1 MDVLTLRGVLT
12 LDKSEYDRGLETAD
26 QGARSFG
33 GRFSKAMKVG
43 AVAVA
48 ALGAATAVAG
58 KKLVSGAMD
67 VAKYGDHV
75 DKMSQKIGISAEA
88 YQKWDYVMQRA
99 GGNVDQ
105 LKMGMK
111 TLSQQAEKNSDAFQ
125 KLGISQE
132 EVKSLNQEQLFE
144 RTIKGLS
151 DMEAGTERTALATQ
165 LLGRAGADMG
175 PLLNQGSDAIEEQME
190 IAEKYGMVMPDAT
203 VKASAAFEDSLTT
216 LQMTTQGLKNR
227 LLGELLPSM
236 TKVTDGLA
244 KMFIGDMS
252 GLDDIVSGVKGFISK
267 IGEMAPKVLEAGGKI
282 MLQLLQGLVQ
292 KIPEILAAGGELMGK
307 LLEGFQNAVGGASE
321 TIANIVVA
329 IGQFLSSNAP
339 KLLQAAITL
348 MVTLAQ
354 GLLQALPTII
364 ASIPQ
369 IISGIVQTFASF
381 DWLSIGISLIQ
392 GIANGISAAGGAL
405 LSIVQSVVAS
415 VAEAVSSKF
424 RAIRA
429 TASSIWNAIKTAI
442 TTPINAAKSAVD
454 TAIDKIKSKV
464 ETVKNLGKKAFNIL
478 TGLHVPKIH
487 ISGGSAP
494 FGIGG
499 KGTKP
504 SISVDWNKKAYNNP
518 FLFTSPTV
526 LQGFGDGVGGEIVYG
541 KKNLMNDITE
551 AVSKNK
557 SDVNVEEL
565 GYIIGEIVGQRV
577 TEALESVDITL
588 DRRTLGKFTRQ
599 ATGVTL

>member
-1 MDVLTLRGVLT
+1 MDVLNLRGVLT
-12 LDKSEYDRGLETAD
+12 LDKSQYDKGLAD
-26 QGARSFG
+26 ADTGAHSFG

-175 PLLNQGSDAIEEQME
+175 PLLNQGSAAIEEQME

-227 LLGELLPSM
+227 LLGEFLPAM

-267 IGEMAPKVLEAGGKI
+267 IGEMAPKVLEVGGKI

-307 LLEGFQNAVGGASE
+307 LLEGLQNAVGGASG

-381 DWLSIGISLIQ
+381 DWLSIGKSLIQ

-424 RAIRA
+424 RAIKA

-442 TTPINAAKSAVD
+442 TTPINAAKSTVD

-464 ETVKNLGKKAFNIL
+464 DTVKNLGKKAFNIL

-487 ISGGSAP
+487 ISGGSPP

-499 KGTKP
+499 KGTRP

-526 LQGFGDGVGGEIVYG
+526 VPGFGDGVGGEIVYG
-541 KKNLMNDITE
+541 HKNLMNDITE
-551 AVSKNK
+551 AVNKNK

-577 TEALESVDITL
+577 AEALESVDITL
-588 DRRTLGKFTRQ
+588 DRRTMGKFTRQ